1 LRQKLLLLYQKEKA
15 MPIELIN
22 QNGERLYLTGEERK
36 RFDQVAREAE
46 RGVRTFCLMLNNTGC
61 RISEALNLQVKHID
75 FEAKAVIFETLKRR
89 RKAVFRQV
97 PLSDAFLDE
106 LNLVHNLKSRQT
118 QRRGAEDK
126 IWPMSRATAS
136 RRVDEVMQAAQI
148 FGAQACPKGL
158 RHGFAI
164 ACVENKIALNLI
176 QKWLGHSTV
185 ITTTIYANALG
196 QEERN
201 LAATLWQ

>member
-1 LRQKLLLLYQKEKA
+1 

-22 QNGERLYLTGEERK
+22 QSGERLYLTGEERK

-46 RGVRTFCLMLNNTGC
+46 REVRTFCLMLNNTGC
-61 RISEALNLQVKHID
+61 RISEALNLQLRHID

-136 RRVDEVMQAAQI
+136 RR
-148 FGAQACPKGL
+148 G
-158 RHGFAI
+158 
-164 ACVENKIALNLI
+164 
-176 QKWLGHSTV
+176 
-185 ITTTIYANALG
+185 TTRCAGRPAG
-196 QEERN
+196 PGR
-201 LAATLWQ
+201 